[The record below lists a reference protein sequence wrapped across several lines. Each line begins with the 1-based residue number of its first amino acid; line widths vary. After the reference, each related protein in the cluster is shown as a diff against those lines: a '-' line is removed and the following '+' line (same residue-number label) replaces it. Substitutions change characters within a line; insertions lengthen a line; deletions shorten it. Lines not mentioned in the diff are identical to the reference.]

1 MDQKLV
7 VLIMRRRLVSP
18 QREGR
23 RHLMK
28 YKGEMDLSYQDM
40 EWSCIAVGATPL
52 STMLGPVN

>member
-7 VLIMRRRLVSP
+7 VLIMRRRLVGP
-18 QREGR
+18 QRQGR

-52 STMLGPVN
+52 STMPGHVN